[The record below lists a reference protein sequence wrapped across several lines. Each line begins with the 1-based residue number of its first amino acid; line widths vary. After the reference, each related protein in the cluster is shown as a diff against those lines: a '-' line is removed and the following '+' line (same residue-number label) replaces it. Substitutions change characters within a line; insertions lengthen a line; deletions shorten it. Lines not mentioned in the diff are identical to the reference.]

1 MPIKHRTVQH
11 RTGQHRAGQNRTGLK
26 SKLLA
31 GVALAAATL
40 AVHATEVAPYFY
52 TWGFFSNSYVAN
64 SLANARNAGV
74 GAVTLAFGVSGG
86 GCTLGGGLEEI
97 MNDSGTKADVQN
109 YIAAGGR
116 VILSFGG
123 ADGQY
128 LESAC
133 SATAMV
139 NLIKNVIDTQKI
151 YNLDFDIEGGQ
162 LDQTSLTTTRN
173 TVLKQL
179 QAAYPN
185 LYVSFTLPVDPDGL
199 PSDAMTLLKSTKA
212 AGVKINVVNIMT
224 MDYGTDG
231 TQGRAEGTVAMA
243 SANGTFSQLKA
254 LYPDL
259 STAQIWGMIG
269 ITPMIGYNDDS
280 AEIFTP
286 SDATAVTHFAIQNGV
301 GLLSYWALQ
310 RDEAGTVNDLDRFSR
325 VNTSNYEFYDIMAA
339 AKTATQPVN
348 GTFPAGTYTME
359 VVFSGLCVDVNA
371 ASTAAGANVQQYQ
384 CNGTGAQSFQV
395 VDEGNGWYKI
405 LNTNSGK
412 AIDVTSASTANG
424 ANVQQWTDNGTEAQ
438 RFSIA
443 VTDSSDTT
451 AFSIMN
457 ANSSKCLDDDNW
469 STVNRGNIQQWS
481 CTGSMNQSFRFYPI
495 GSTTPVSVK

>member
-1 MPIKHRTVQH
+1 MKTKHRTKL
-11 RTGQHRAGQNRTGLK
+11 R

-31 GVALAAATL
+31 GVALTAATF
-40 AVHATEVAPYFY
+40 AAHATEVAPYFY

-64 SLANARNAGV
+64 SLANAKKAGV

-86 GCTLGGGLEEI
+86 GCTLGGGLDEI
-97 MNDSGTKADVQN
+97 MNDSGAKADVQN
-109 YIAAGGR
+109 FIAGGGR
-116 VILSFGG
+116 VIMSFGG

-133 SATAMV
+133 SATGMY

-151 YNLDFDIEGGQ
+151 YNLDFDVEGGQ
-162 LDQTSLTTTRN
+162 LDQTSLNTMRN

-199 PSDAMTLLKSTKA
+199 PSDAMTLLKSAKA
-212 AGVKINVVNIMT
+212 AGVNINIVNIMT

-231 TQGRAEGTVAMA
+231 TQGRAEGTVAIA
-243 SANGTFSQLKA
+243 SANGTFSQLKL
-254 LYPDL
+254 LYPSL
-259 STAQIWGMIG
+259 STAQIWAMIG

-280 AEIFTP
+280 AEIFRA
-286 SDATAVTHFAIQNGV
+286 SDATAVTNFAMQNGV

-310 RDEAGTVNDLDRFSR
+310 RDEVGTTNDLDRFSR
-325 VNTSNYEFYDIMAA
+325 VNTSNYQFYNIMAA

-348 GTFPAGTYTME
+348 GSFPAGTYTMK
-359 VVFSGLCVDVNA
+359 VVFSGKCVDINA
-371 ASTAAGANVQQYQ
+371 ASTAAGANVQQYT

-395 VDEGNGWYKI
+395 IDEGSGWYKI
-405 LNTNSGK
+405 LNTSSGN

-424 ANVQQWTDNGTEAQ
+424 ANVQQYTDNGTEAQ

-443 VTDSSDTT
+443 VTDSSDPT

-457 ANSSKCLDDDNW
+457 ENSSKCLDDQGW
-469 STVNRGNIQQWS
+469 STADRGNIQQWS
-481 CTGSMNQSFRFYPI
+481 CSGSANQSFRFYPI
-495 GSTTPVSVK
+495 GSSTPVSVN

>member
-1 MPIKHRTVQH
+1 MKTRHRTTRKH
-11 RTGQHRAGQNRTGLK
+11 
-26 SKLLA
+26 KLLA
-31 GVALAAATL
+31 GVASTAAALT
-40 AVHATEVAPYFY
+40 AHATEVAPYFY
-52 TWGFFSNSYVAN
+52 TWGFFNNSYVAN
-64 SLANARNAGV
+64 SLATAKKAGV

-97 MNDSGTKADVQN
+97 MNDSGTKADVQG
-109 YIAAGGR
+109 YIASGGK

-133 SATAMV
+133 SASSMY

-151 YNLDFDIEGGQ
+151 YNLDFDIEGSQ
-162 LDQTSLTTTRN
+162 LDQANLNTTRN
-173 TVLKQL
+173 TVLQRL

-199 PSDAMTLLKSTKA
+199 PSDAMTLLTSTKA

-231 TQGRAEGTVAMA
+231 TQGRAEGAVAIA
-243 SANGTFSQLKA
+243 SANGTFGQLKS
-254 LYPDL
+254 LYPNLTD
-259 STAQIWGMIG
+259 AQVWGMIG

-280 AEIFTP
+280 AEIFEP
-286 SDATAVTHFAIQNGV
+286 ADATAVTRFAIQHGI

-310 RDEAGTVNDLDRFSR
+310 RDEVGTANDLDRFSR
-325 VNTSNYEFYDIMAA
+325 VNTRDYQFYDIMAA
-339 AKTATQPVN
+339 ARTAAQPVN
-348 GTFPAGTYTME
+348 GTFPAGTCTIQ
-359 VVFSGLCVDVNA
+359 VVFSGKCVDVNA
-371 ASTAAGANVQQYQ
+371 ASTAGGAQVQQYT

-395 VDEGNGWYKI
+395 VDAGSGWYKI

-412 AIDVTSASTANG
+412 AVDVTSASAADG
-424 ANVQQWTDNGTEAQ
+424 ANIQQWTDNGTEAQ
-438 RFSIA
+438 RFSI
-443 VTDSSDTT
+443 VQTDTADPT

-457 ANSSKCLDDDNW
+457 ENSSKCLDDKDW
-469 STVNRGNIQQWS
+469 STADRGHLQQWS
-481 CTGSMNQSFRFYPI
+481 CTGGSNQSFRFYPI
-495 GSTTPVSVK
+495 GSSTPVTAE

>member
-1 MPIKHRTVQH
+1 MADDDFCRAVQSFMSLSAHIAPFLCVVSNARAFSTHHESGTRDGMNTKHRIKL
-11 RTGQHRAGQNRTGLK
+11 RSR
-26 SKLLA
+26 LLA
-31 GVALAAATL
+31 GVALTAATF
-40 AVHATEVAPYFY
+40 AAHATEVAPYFY

-64 SLANARNAGV
+64 SLASAKKAGV

-86 GCTLGGGLEEI
+86 GCTLGGGLDEI
-97 MNDSGTKADVQN
+97 MNDSGAKSDVQSF
-109 YIAAGGR
+109 IAGGGR
-116 VILSFGG
+116 VIMSFGG

-133 SATAMV
+133 SSTAMY

-151 YNLDFDIEGGQ
+151 YNLDFDVEGSQ
-162 LDQTSLTTTRN
+162 LDQTSLNTTRN

-243 SANGTFSQLKA
+243 SANGTFSQLKS
-254 LYPDL
+254 LYPSL

-325 VNTSNYEFYDIMAA
+325 VNTSNYEFYNIMKAA
-339 AKTATQPVN
+339 STATTPVSADL
-348 GTFPAGTYTME
+348 PAGTYTME
-359 VVFSGLCVDVNA
+359 VVFSGKCVDVNA
-371 ASTAAGANVQQYQ
+371 ASTAAGANVQQFT

-395 VDEGNGWYKI
+395 IDEGSGW
-405 LNTNSGK
+405 
-412 AIDVTSASTANG
+412 
-424 ANVQQWTDNGTEAQ
+424 
-438 RFSIA
+438 
-443 VTDSSDTT
+443 
-451 AFSIMN
+451 
-457 ANSSKCLDDDNW
+457 
-469 STVNRGNIQQWS
+469 
-481 CTGSMNQSFRFYPI
+481 
-495 GSTTPVSVK
+495 

>member
-1 MPIKHRTVQH
+1 MNTKHRTKL
-11 RTGQHRAGQNRTGLK
+11 R

-31 GVALAAATL
+31 GVALTAATF
-40 AVHATEVAPYFY
+40 ATHATEVAPYFY

-64 SLANARNAGV
+64 SLANAKKAGV

-86 GCTLGGGLEEI
+86 GCTLGGGLDSI
-97 MNDSGTKADVQN
+97 MNDSGAKSDVQN
-109 YIAAGGR
+109 FIAGGGR
-116 VILSFGG
+116 VIMSFGG

-133 SATAMV
+133 SATGMY

-151 YNLDFDIEGGQ
+151 YNLDFDIEGSQ
-162 LDQTSLTTTRN
+162 LDQTSLNTTRN
-173 TVLKQL
+173 AVLKQL

-199 PSDAMTLLKSTKA
+199 PSDAMTLLKSVKA
-212 AGVKINVVNIMT
+212 AGVNINIVNIMT

-231 TQGRAEGTVAMA
+231 TQGRAEGTVAIA
-243 SANGTFSQLKA
+243 SANGTFSQLKS
-254 LYPDL
+254 LYPNL
-259 STAQIWGMIG
+259 STAQIWAMIG

-280 AEIFTP
+280 AEIFRA
-286 SDATAVTHFAIQNGV
+286 SDATAVTNFAMQNGV

-310 RDEAGTVNDLDRFSR
+310 RDEVGTTNDLDRFSR
-325 VNTSNYEFYDIMAA
+325 VNTSNYQFYNIMAA

-348 GTFPAGTYTME
+348 GSFPAGTYTMK
-359 VVFSGLCVDVNA
+359 VVFSGKCVDINA
-371 ASTAAGANVQQYQ
+371 ASTAAGANVQQYA

-395 VDEGNGWYKI
+395 IDAGSGWYKI

-412 AIDVTSASTANG
+412 AIDVTSASTADG
-424 ANVQQWTDNGTEAQ
+424 ANVQQYTDNGTEAQ
-438 RFSIA
+438 RFSIV
-443 VTDSSDTT
+443 VTDSSDPT

-457 ANSSKCLDDDNW
+457 ENSSKCLDDQDW
-469 STVNRGNIQQWS
+469 STADRGNIQQWS
-481 CTGSMNQSFRFYPI
+481 CSGGANQSFRFYPI
-495 GSTTPVSVK
+495 GSSTPVSVN

>member
-1 MPIKHRTVQH
+1 MNTKH
-11 RTGQHRAGQNRTGLK
+11 RTGLK
-26 SKLLA
+26 TKLLA
-31 GVALAAATL
+31 GVALTAAAL
-40 AVHATEVAPYFY
+40 AAHATEVAPYFY

-64 SLANARNAGV
+64 SLANAKNAGV

-97 MNDSGTKADVQN
+97 MNDSATKADVQN

-133 SATAMV
+133 SATAMY

-151 YNLDFDIEGGQ
+151 YDLDFDVEGGQ
-162 LDQTSLTTTRN
+162 LDQTGLTTTRN

-212 AGVKINVVNIMT
+212 AGVNINIVNIMT

-231 TQGRAEGTVAMA
+231 TQGRAEGTVAIA
-243 SANGTFSQLKA
+243 SANGTFSQLRS
-254 LYPDL
+254 LYPNL
-259 STAQIWGMIG
+259 GSAQIWGMIG

-280 AEIFTP
+280 AEIFEP
-286 SDATAVTHFAIQNGV
+286 SDATAVTNFAIQNGV

-310 RDEAGTVNDLDRFSR
+310 RDEVGTVNDLDRFSR
-325 VNTSNYEFYDIMAA
+325 VNSSNYQFYNIMKAA
-339 AKTATQPVN
+339 NMATTPVN
-348 GTFPAGTYTME
+348 GTFPAGTYTMK

-371 ASTAAGANVQQYQ
+371 ASTASGAQVQQYA

-395 VDEGNGWYKI
+395 IDAGSGWYKI

-412 AIDVTSASTANG
+412 AIDVTSASTADG
-424 ANVQQWTDNGTEAQ
+424 ANIQQYTDNGTEAQ
-438 RFSIA
+438 QYSIA
-443 VTDSSDTT
+443 VTDSSDPT

-457 ANSSKCLDDDNW
+457 ENSSKCLDDKDW
-469 STVNRGNIQQWS
+469 STADRGHLQQWS
-481 CTGSMNQSFRFYPI
+481 CTGATNQSFRFYPI

>member
-1 MPIKHRTVQH
+1 MPIKHRVVQQRTGQN
-11 RTGQHRAGQNRTGLK
+11 RTGQHRAGLK

-133 SATAMV
+133 SVTAMV
-139 NLIKNVIDTQKI
+139 NLIKNVMDTQKI
-151 YNLDFDIEGGQ
+151 YNLDFDIEGSQ

-173 TVLKQL
+173 AVLKQL

-185 LYVSFTLPVDPDGL
+185 LHVSFTLPVDPDGL

-212 AGVKINVVNIMT
+212 AGVNINIVNIMT

-231 TQGRAEGTVAMA
+231 TQGRAEGTVAIA
-243 SANGTFSQLKA
+243 SANGTFSQLKS

-325 VNTSNYEFYDIMAA
+325 VNTSNYQFYDIMAA

-412 AIDVTSASTANG
+412 AIDVTSASTVNG

-481 CTGSMNQSFRFYPI
+481 CTGSTNQSFRFYPI
-495 GSTTPVSVK
+495 GSATPVSVK

>member
-1 MPIKHRTVQH
+1 MKTKQRT
-11 RTGQHRAGQNRTGLK
+11 RLR

-31 GVALAAATL
+31 GVAFTAATF
-40 AVHATEVAPYFY
+40 AAHATEVAPYFY

-64 SLANARNAGV
+64 SLANAKKAGV

-86 GCTLGGGLEEI
+86 GCTLGGGLDEI
-97 MNDSGTKADVQN
+97 MNDSGAKADVQN
-109 YIAAGGR
+109 FIAGGGR
-116 VILSFGG
+116 VIMSFGG

-133 SATAMV
+133 SATGMY

-151 YNLDFDIEGGQ
+151 YNLDFDIEGSQ
-162 LDQTSLTTTRN
+162 LDQTSLNTTRN

-199 PSDAMTLLKSTKA
+199 PSDAMTLLKSAKA
-212 AGVKINVVNIMT
+212 AGVNINIVNIMT

-231 TQGRAEGTVAMA
+231 TQGRAEGTVAIA
-243 SANGTFSQLKA
+243 SANGTFSQLKS
-254 LYPDL
+254 LYPNL
-259 STAQIWGMIG
+259 STAQIWAMIG

-280 AEIFTP
+280 AEIFRA
-286 SDATAVTHFAIQNGV
+286 SDATAVTNFAMQNGV

-310 RDEAGTVNDLDRFSR
+310 RDEVGTTNDLDRFSR
-325 VNTSNYEFYDIMAA
+325 VNTSNYQFYNIMAA

-348 GTFPAGTYTME
+348 GSFPAGTYTMK
-359 VVFSGLCVDVNA
+359 VVFSGKCVDINA
-371 ASTAAGANVQQYQ
+371 ASAAAGANVQQYT

-395 VDEGNGWYKI
+395 VDEGSGWYKI

-424 ANVQQWTDNGTEAQ
+424 ANVQQYTDNGTEAQ
-438 RFSIA
+438 RFSIV
-443 VTDSSDTT
+443 VTDSSDPT

-457 ANSSKCLDDDNW
+457 ENSSKCLDDQDW
-469 STVNRGNIQQWS
+469 SSADRGNIQQWS
-481 CTGSMNQSFRFYPI
+481 CSGGANQSFRFYPI
-495 GSTTPVSVK
+495 GSSTPVSVN

>member
-1 MPIKHRTVQH
+1 MKTKQRT
-11 RTGQHRAGQNRTGLK
+11 RLR

-31 GVALAAATL
+31 GVALTAATF
-40 AVHATEVAPYFY
+40 AAHATEVAPYFY

-64 SLANARNAGV
+64 SLANAKKAGV

-86 GCTLGGGLEEI
+86 GCTLGGGLDGI
-97 MNDSGTKADVQN
+97 MNDSGAKFDVQN
-109 YIAAGGR
+109 FIAGGGR
-116 VILSFGG
+116 VIMSFGG

-133 SATAMV
+133 SSTAMY

-151 YNLDFDIEGGQ
+151 YNLDFDIEGSQ
-162 LDQTSLTTTRN
+162 LDQTNLNTTRN

-179 QAAYPN
+179 QAAYPS

-199 PSDAMTLLKSTKA
+199 PSDAMTLLKSAKA
-212 AGVKINVVNIMT
+212 AGVNINIVNIMT

-231 TQGRAEGTVAMA
+231 TQGRAEGTVAIA
-243 SANGTFSQLKA
+243 SANGTFSQLKS
-254 LYPDL
+254 LYPNL
-259 STAQIWGMIG
+259 STAQIWAMIG

-280 AEIFTP
+280 AEIFRA
-286 SDATAVTHFAIQNGV
+286 SDATAVTNFAMQNGV

-310 RDEAGTVNDLDRFSR
+310 RDEVGTTNDLDRFSR
-325 VNTSNYEFYDIMAA
+325 VNTSNYQFYNIMAA

-348 GTFPAGTYTME
+348 GSFPAGTYTMK
-359 VVFSGLCVDVNA
+359 VVFSGKCVDINA
-371 ASTAAGANVQQYQ
+371 ASTAAGASVQQYT

-395 VDEGNGWYKI
+395 VDEGSGWYKI

-412 AIDVTSASTANG
+412 AIDVTSASTADG
-424 ANVQQWTDNGTEAQ
+424 ALVQQYTDNGTEAQ
-438 RFSIA
+438 RFSIV
-443 VTDSSDTT
+443 VTDSSDPT

-457 ANSSKCLDDDNW
+457 ENSSKCLDDQNW
-469 STVNRGNIQQWS
+469 SSADRGRIQQWS
-481 CTGSMNQSFRFYPI
+481 CSGGANQGFRFYPI
-495 GSTTPVSVK
+495 GSSTPVSVN

>member
-1 MPIKHRTVQH
+1 MNTKHRTK
-11 RTGQHRAGQNRTGLK
+11 LK

-31 GVALAAATL
+31 GVALTAASFA
-40 AVHATEVAPYFY
+40 AHATEVAPYFY

-64 SLANARNAGV
+64 SLANARKAGV

-97 MNDSGTKADVQN
+97 MNDSATKSDVKN
-109 YIAAGGR
+109 YIAGGGR

-133 SATAMV
+133 SATSMY

-151 YNLDFDIEGGQ
+151 YNLDFDVEGGQ
-162 LDQTSLTTTRN
+162 LDQTSLNTTRN

-199 PSDAMTLLKSTKA
+199 PSDAMTLLKSAKS
-212 AGVKINVVNIMT
+212 AGVNINIVNIMT

-231 TQGRAEGTVAMA
+231 TQGRAESTVAIA
-243 SANGTFSQLKA
+243 SANGTFKQLKS
-254 LYPDL
+254 LYPNL

-280 AEIFTP
+280 AEIFKA
-286 SDATAVTHFAIQNGV
+286 SDATAVTNFAIQHGV

-310 RDEAGTVNDLDRFSR
+310 RDQVGTANDLDRFSR
-325 VNTSNYEFYDIMAA
+325 VNTSNYQFYNIMAA
-339 AKTATQPVN
+339 SKTVTQPVN
-348 GTFPAGTYTME
+348 GSFPAGTYTMK
-359 VVFSGLCVDVNA
+359 VVFSGKCVDVDA
-371 ASTAAGANVQQYQ
+371 ASTAAGANVQQYT

-395 VDEGNGWYKI
+395 VDEGSGWYKI

-412 AIDVTSASTANG
+412 AVDVTSASTANG
-424 ANVQQWTDNGTEAQ
+424 ANVQQYTDNGTGAQ
-438 RFSIA
+438 RFSIV
-443 VTDSSDTT
+443 VTDSSDPT

-457 ANSSKCLDDDNW
+457 ENSSKCLDDQDW
-469 STVNRGNIQQWS
+469 STADRGNIQ
-481 CTGSMNQSFRFYPI
+481 
-495 GSTTPVSVK
+495 

>member
-1 MPIKHRTVQH
+1 MKTKHRT
-11 RTGQHRAGQNRTGLK
+11 RLR

-31 GVALAAATL
+31 GVALTAAAF
-40 AVHATEVAPYFY
+40 AAHATEVAPYFY

-64 SLANARNAGV
+64 SLANAKKAGV

-86 GCTLGGGLEEI
+86 GCTLGGGLDEI
-97 MNDSGTKADVQN
+97 MNDSGAKADVQN
-109 YIAAGGR
+109 FIAGGGR
-116 VILSFGG
+116 VIMSFGG
-123 ADGQY
+123 ADWQY

-133 SATAMV
+133 SAAGMY

-151 YNLDFDIEGGQ
+151 YNLDFDVEGGQ
-162 LDQTSLTTTRN
+162 LDQTSLNTTRN

-199 PSDAMTLLKSTKA
+199 PSDAMTLLKSAKA
-212 AGVKINVVNIMT
+212 AGVNINIVNIMT

-231 TQGRAEGTVAMA
+231 TQGRAEGTVAIA
-243 SANGTFSQLKA
+243 SANGTFSQLKS
-254 LYPDL
+254 LYPNL
-259 STAQIWGMIG
+259 GSAQIWGMIG

-280 AEIFTP
+280 AEIFRA
-286 SDATAVTHFAIQNGV
+286 SDATAVTNFAMQNGV

-310 RDEAGTVNDLDRFSR
+310 RDEVGTTNDLDRFSR
-325 VNTSNYEFYDIMAA
+325 VNTSNYQFYNIMAA

-348 GTFPAGTYTME
+348 GSFPAGTYTMK
-359 VVFSGLCVDVNA
+359 VVFSGKCVDINA
-371 ASTAAGANVQQYQ
+371 AATAAGANVQQYI

-395 VDEGNGWYKI
+395 IDAGSGWYKI

-424 ANVQQWTDNGTEAQ
+424 ANVQQYTDNGTEAQ
-438 RFSIA
+438 RFTIA
-443 VTDSSDTT
+443 VTDSSDPT

-457 ANSSKCLDDDNW
+457 ENSSKCLDDQDW
-469 STVNRGNIQQWS
+469 STADRGNIQQWS
-481 CTGSMNQSFRFYPI
+481 CSGGANQSFRFYPI
-495 GSTTPVSVK
+495 GASTPVSVN